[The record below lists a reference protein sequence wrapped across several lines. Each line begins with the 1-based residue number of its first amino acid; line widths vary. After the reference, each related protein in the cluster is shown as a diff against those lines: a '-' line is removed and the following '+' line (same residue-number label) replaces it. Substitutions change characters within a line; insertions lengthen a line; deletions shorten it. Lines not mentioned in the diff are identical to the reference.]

1 MDQTTSGRTRIYF
14 MHRGKQYNR
23 YIHTDKK
30 GKRYVNFNNK
40 KIDLYKLKNYG
51 KILAEVSSVHPSSPN
66 YHKFTTNK
74 PRYTPT
80 PSYW

>member
-1 MDQTTSGRTRIYF
+1 MDQIAGSRTRIYF
-14 MHRGKQYNR
+14 VHKGKEYNR

-30 GKRYVNFNNK
+30 GKRYVNFNNR

-51 KILAEVSSVHPSSPN
+51 KINAEVTSMNSSSVN
-66 YHKFTTNK
+66 YRK
-74 PRYTPT
+74 PHYTKT